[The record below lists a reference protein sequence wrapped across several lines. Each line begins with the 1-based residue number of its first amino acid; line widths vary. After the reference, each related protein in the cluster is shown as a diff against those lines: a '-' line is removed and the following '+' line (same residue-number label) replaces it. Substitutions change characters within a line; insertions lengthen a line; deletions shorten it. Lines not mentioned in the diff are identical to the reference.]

1 MTDLLDSHLRAA
13 CNAASRG
20 SVRLTESKLLDDL
33 EVIMA
38 VPERR
43 TRGRTEG
50 EIKRRGGCCRQVKE
64 R

>member
-1 MTDLLDSHLRAA
+1 MLPVEGRL
-13 CNAASRG
+13 
-20 SVRLTESKLLDDL
+20 RLTESKLLDDL

-43 TRGRTEG
+43 TRRRTEG
-50 EIKRRGGCCRQVKE
+50 EIKRCGGCCGQVKG